1 MDEVSFGVDVFVVD
15 GEIDRAINR
24 FRVVS
29 ADVRFETMKRL
40 RYGPKPSDKRRN
52 KHWFRKDYLN
62 PRTGRLARSHFVPA
76 LSKGDRCSGKGSKA
90 PGRHWY

>member
-1 MDEVSFGVDVFVVD
+1 MFVVD

-24 FRVVS
+24 FRVAS
-29 ADVRFETMKRL
+29 ADIRFETMKRL

-52 KHWFRKDYLN
+52 KHRFRKDCLN

-76 LSKGDRCSGKGSKA
+76 LSKGDRCSGKGNKHA
-90 PGRHWY
+90 WRHWY